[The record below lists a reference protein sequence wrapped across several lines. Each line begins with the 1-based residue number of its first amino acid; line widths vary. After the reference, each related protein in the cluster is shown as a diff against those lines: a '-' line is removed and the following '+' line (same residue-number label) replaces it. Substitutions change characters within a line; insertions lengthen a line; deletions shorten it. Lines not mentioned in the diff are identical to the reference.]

1 MEVTLPDLRRLM
13 PGLAPA
19 LGGFLLF
26 IVWFGLSGTQPALW
40 HIGLLFAWF
49 ALLAWIAAYRRY
61 RSHADTPSCA
71 AIATAPQGYIA
82 LEGIG
87 RALPGEP
94 LRSPLNYLPCLWYR
108 IRVEVRNSQ
117 DRWVV
122 ETDECSDDAFILE
135 DDGRTQCTVNPAGAR
150 IEASHTDVVREHDR
164 RTTQWLLIPG
174 TRVHVLGNFSS
185 RRPIEDR
192 AAVNVEVRE
201 RLAEWKASGRAL
213 QEHDADGNGEL
224 DLDEWDAVRQAAQA
238 EVHAEREAAAD
249 FPAYHQLADTDDSRP
264 FVISDQPPEQIRA
277 RYQRQ
282 AWFCLA
288 CFFVALAL
296 SGWLSTHQP

>member
-1 MEVTLPDLRRLM
+1 VEVTLPDLRRLM
-13 PGLAPA
+13 PTLVPA
-19 LGGFLLF
+19 LGTFLLF
-26 IVWFGLSGTQPALW
+26 VLWFGLSQEEPEPW
-40 HIGLLFAWF
+40 HIGLLLAWF
-49 ALLAWIAAYRRY
+49 ALLAWITAYRRY
-61 RSHADTPSCA
+61 RFYADTPACV
-71 AIATAPQGYIA
+71 AIGTAPQGYVA

-108 IRVEVRNSQ
+108 IRIENRNSQ
-117 DRWVV
+117 DKWSV
-122 ETDECSDDAFILE
+122 ETDECSDDSFILE
-135 DDGRTQCTVNPAGAR
+135 DDDGTRCTVDPVGAR
-150 IEASHTDVVREHDR
+150 VETSHKDVVREHDR

-174 TRVHVLGNFSS
+174 TRVNVLGNFNS

-192 AAVNVEVRE
+192 AAVNIEVRE

-213 QEHDADGNGEL
+213 QDFDADGNGEL
-224 DLDEWDAVRQAAQA
+224 DFQEWDTVRQAAQQ
-238 EVHAEREAAAD
+238 EVHIEREAATD
-249 FPAYHQLADTDDSRP
+249 YPAYHLLTDTADSRP
-264 FVISDQPPEQIRA
+264 FVISDQPPEQIRK

-282 AWFCLA
+282 AWLCLA